1 MATDALAEK
10 NRPNRG
16 YAVTLVIRSSND
28 HHLQPPLELPD
39 GIQAVVDGPE
49 VVLTVP
55 VRAPSAASALTA
67 AKTTATDLLMVLAS
81 TFNGYE
87 FVIDQRQ
94 LTRRTDAVY
103 QAEGPPSPFD
113 VAEGGVTE
121 AGAEDLSCAITHG
134 LGHQVG
140 TVTRQAGPRRRF
152 SPR

>member
-1 MATDALAEK
+1 MATDTPVEEDRADG
-10 NRPNRG
+10 G
-16 YAVTLVIRSSND
+16 YAVTLVIRSSNE

-55 VRAPSAASALTA
+55 VRAPNAASALAA
-67 AKTTATDLLMVLAS
+67 AKTTATDLLLVLAS

-103 QAEGPPSPFD
+103 QAEDHHHRSTLRRAQSRRQGLNTWTRPASY
-113 VAEGGVTE
+113 A
-121 AGAEDLSCAITHG
+121 AGAG
-134 LGHQVG
+134 
-140 TVTRQAGPRRRF
+140 
-152 SPR
+152 